1 MLSSMVEMTALGSTE
16 MVGRSS
22 SAIRVNV
29 AILIYILATTRVNE
43 KEEKKETDR
52 RTTIYVYS

>member
-1 MLSSMVEMTALGSTE
+1 MVEMTALGSTE

-29 AILIYILATTRVNE
+29 AILIYTLATTRVNE

-52 RTTIYVYS
+52 PTTIYVYS